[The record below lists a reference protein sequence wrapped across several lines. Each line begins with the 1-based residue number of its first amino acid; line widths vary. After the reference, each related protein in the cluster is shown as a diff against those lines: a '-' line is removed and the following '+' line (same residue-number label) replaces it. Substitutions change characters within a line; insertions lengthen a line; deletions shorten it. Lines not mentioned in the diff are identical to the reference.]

1 MMIDSV
7 IFGSVTLKIDGF
19 DVNLLSEELYK
30 QCKVISL
37 YESGDSLFATI
48 PGSQLRKAESLC
60 SQSNCVFE
68 VIKTR
73 GVIFR
78 LKKYFRRF
86 GFLAGALVACT
97 LIFYLSNTVMKVV
110 IVGPADDAQK
120 AEIRQILSAEG
131 VRAGTYIPS
140 VNFLKLSAGLVAQS
154 DSVAWASIGNVG
166 SVVYVNVSM
175 ATNRLSAENT
185 RIPSNIVSDRDAVI
199 VKAEVMTGQLKVLV
213 GDAVCKGQLLVSGLV
228 EYETGPARYFHSR
241 ANIVGRYEQRAE
253 FSQKYREITQIRGE
267 TVYRRSL
274 KFFELE
280 IPLPS
285 GLLKDGANY
294 EIVTENVP
302 VKLFGITLPFSIE
315 TAAYTELIEDEKDY
329 SDAEALKSLYRRLEL
344 YEKNLLSGQK
354 IISREV
360 SEVRDGDGITLS
372 AYYVLEGQIGEV
384 SEIYID

>member
-60 SQSNCVFE
+60 SQSDCVFE

-73 GVIFR
+73 GVFFR

-86 GFLAGALVACT
+86 GFLTGALAASA
-97 LIFYLSNTVMKVV
+97 LIFYLSNTVMKVE

-175 ATNRLSAENT
+175 ATNRLPAENT

-199 VKAEVMTGQLKVLV
+199 VKADVMTGQLKVLV

-294 EIVTENVP
+294 EIVTESVP
-302 VKLFGITLPFSIE
+302 VKLFGLTLPFSIE
-315 TAAYTELIEDEKDY
+315 TTAYTELIENEKDY

-344 YEKNLLSGQK
+344 YEKNLLSGQE

-360 SEVRDGDGITLS
+360 SEVRDGDGVTLS
-372 AYYVLEGQIGEV
+372 ADYVLEGQIGEV